1 VAAVNDRD
9 TFGHI
14 PVMRERMAELLQ
26 PAVEAA
32 GDNAVI
38 VDGTLGAG
46 GHTEF
51 FLQTFPHA
59 SVIGIDRDAASLA
72 GATERLAPF
81 GDRFAPVHAR
91 FDALADSLATGTG
104 RVFDTVRK
112 TGVAGALFDLGVSS
126 MQLDQRDRGFAYKTD
141 APLDMRM
148 DPSQPLTA
156 ADILNTYNH
165 GDIARILKVYGDE
178 RFAGKIAS
186 AVVRERDREPF
197 ATSARLV
204 ELLYSTIPA
213 AARRTGGHPAKRTF
227 QALRVEVNRELEALE
242 NVLPQVTGALMV
254 GGRAVF
260 MSYQSLE
267 DRIVKKAFKE
277 LTESSAPAG
286 LPMDLPGTAPDFRLV
301 TRGAEKADAAER
313 ERNPRSA
320 SVRVRCIERMTT
332 TTAEGGT

>member
-1 VAAVNDRD
+1 MNDRD

-148 DPSQPLTA
+148 DPSL
-156 ADILNTYNH
+156 
-165 GDIARILKVYGDE
+165 
-178 RFAGKIAS
+178 
-186 AVVRERDREPF
+186 
-197 ATSARLV
+197 
-204 ELLYSTIPA
+204 
-213 AARRTGGHPAKRTF
+213 
-227 QALRVEVNRELEALE
+227 
-242 NVLPQVTGALMV
+242 
-254 GGRAVF
+254 
-260 MSYQSLE
+260 SL
-267 DRIVKKAFKE
+267 IH
-277 LTESSAPAG
+277 
-286 LPMDLPGTAPDFRLV
+286 
-301 TRGAEKADAAER
+301 
-313 ERNPRSA
+313 
-320 SVRVRCIERMTT
+320 I
-332 TTAEGGT
+332 